1 MDFIL
6 NGIKYR
12 ISDLEV
18 FVSYLIADKYFESSD
33 YDISFDFLDGFRK
46 ELTFEDLS
54 RGAEIIAEMNPN
66 FINPNFTI
74 DGGETFSIEYQS
86 IRFTDL
92 YPGEAISVL
101 IVLNSLIELKPAIT
115 LDEIEAELRTFIASQ
130 RKKFISQ

>member
-18 FVSYLIADKYFESSD
+18 FISYLIADKYFESSD